1 MTKGQI
7 VELVKGYLSG
17 ESTTQ
22 DIMHKVDARRL
33 ELYIDAAFRDV
44 VYEVYKTN
52 QAGLSEYAK
61 KYDGIAVSLDG
72 VTGAY
77 TSTLPAATVQLSG
90 TSSGIRRVNFD
101 TGTDLEFV
109 PVDAEIAESISMLD
123 VSDININDVI
133 GYYPRNNKL
142 VEYLNFPAA
151 FAAETLRMDLV
162 IPFTEYGDSDEVAL
176 PSGQNLNLI
185 TAVVKLLTGRPE
197 VDLANDNTTKTENK

>member
-7 VELVKGYLSG
+7 IELIKGYLSG

-22 DIMHKVDARRL
+22 DMMHKVDARRL

-44 VYEVYKTN
+44 IYEVYKTN

-77 TSTLPAATVQLSG
+77 TSVLPAAILQLPG
-90 TSSGIRRVNFD
+90 TASGIRRISLD
-101 TGTDLEFV
+101 AGTKLEFV

-123 VSDININDVI
+123 VSDVNINDVI
-133 GYYPRNNKL
+133 GYYPRDNKL
-142 VEYLNFPAA
+142 VEFLNFPVAY
-151 FAAETLRMDLV
+151 AAETLRMDLV
-162 IPFTEYGDSDEVAL
+162 IPFTEYAASDEVSI
-176 PSGQNLNLI
+176 PSGQNFNLI
-185 TAVVKLLTGRPE
+185 TAVVKLLTGREP
-197 VDLANDNTTKTENK
+197 VDLKNDNREKETK